1 VLLVEAAEQ
10 TLYICSQTSPYPME
24 LAAYRRYDDFLLNL
38 GLIVSIAF
46 YYVLLRGRRTWLLY
60 AAVTGVLLSILG
72 NLLYSLPTAREH
84 FAVSAMNV
92 FRVLTILPA
101 ILWIV
106 SLLLQRAREKLVDAR
121 LLLAPVLLVYGNRI
135 MGILILTTFQFGWQH
150 RGEQTNFVLLSD
162 PFRVNSE
169 VLAKFLFLI
178 AMLAILVN
186 RFTRTRSQAER
197 YATEFEAARNVQSLL
212 IPATPGFLVESV
224 YLPASEV
231 GGDFFQIL
239 PGEDGSLL
247 VVVGDVSGKGLKAAM
262 TVSTI
267 VGALRDQRMRQPA
280 EI

>member
-1 VLLVEAAEQ
+1 
-10 TLYICSQTSPYPME
+10 
-24 LAAYRRYDDFLLNL
+24 
-38 GLIVSIAF
+38 
-46 YYVLLRGRRTWLLY
+46 
-60 AAVTGVLLSILG
+60 
-72 NLLYSLPTAREH
+72 
-84 FAVSAMNV
+84 
-92 FRVLTILPA
+92 
-101 ILWIV
+101 
-106 SLLLQRAREKLVDAR
+106 LVDAR

-178 AMLAILVN
+178 AMRAILVN

-212 IPATPGFLVESV
+212 IPATAPATPGFLAESV
-224 YLPASEV
+224 YLPASDV

-239 PGEDGSLL
+239 PGGDGSLL

-267 VGALRDQRMRQPA
+267 VGALRDQRMCQPA
-280 EI
+280 EILTHLNRVLYGNVSGFVTCCAAFIAEDGAMFIANAGHLAPYLNGEEVAIDRKHTGFCLLSGALIGF